1 MSCFGSVWALRVCGL
16 EIRLRRRRRPV
27 RVELRLPVRARVR
40 LVADHDRADLRVRE
54 HEVRRRLAERQPRR
68 VRQRYVARTAGI
80 ERDDD
85 LHVPAVRVLRERV
98 HRVGVA
104 KAAGAPQRVDA
115 HGAQTE
121 IERDVERVDRV
132 VEEAVVDEAELQRFR
147 LRRGAR
153 ADDSDDGRQQC
164 NAEESKSGAP
174 EPQYAPLRASTAG
187 NVFARIEM
195 SSQIDQFSR

>member
-1 MSCFGSVWALRVCGL
+1 M
-16 EIRLRRRRRPV
+16 RRG
-27 RVELRLPVRARVR
+27 
-40 LVADHDRADLRVRE
+40 
-54 HEVRRRLAERQPRR
+54 LAERLPRR
-68 VRQRYVARTAGI
+68 VRQRNVARAAGI

-104 KAAGAPQRVDA
+104 HAAGAPQRVHA

-132 VEEAVVDEAELQRFR
+132 VEEAVVDEAELQRLR
-147 LRRGAR
+147 GRRGAR
-153 ADDSDDGRQQC
+153 VADSGDGGQQRY
-164 NAEESKSGAP
+164 AQKKKGDAP

-187 NVFARIEM
+187 SVFARIEM